1 MVCGKGPTSRLLT
14 TMYAAGPRVSEVAH
28 LRVGDIDNIRKVL
41 WIRGG
46 KRRKD
51 RQTLLPPTLL
61 ELLHPAAEAWGGD

>member
-1 MVCGKGPTSRLLT
+1 
-14 TMYAAGPRVSEVAH
+14 
-28 LRVGDIDNIRKVL
+28 VGDIDNIRKVL